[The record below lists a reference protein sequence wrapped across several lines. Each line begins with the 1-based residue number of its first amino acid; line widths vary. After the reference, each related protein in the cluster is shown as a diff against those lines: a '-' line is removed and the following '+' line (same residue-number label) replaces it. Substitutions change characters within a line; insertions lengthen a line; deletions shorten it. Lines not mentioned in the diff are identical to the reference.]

1 MSSKRKVKLLIF
13 DEWELEE
20 QESWLQDMAG
30 NGWHLVHFAFGF
42 AEFVKGEPAKIQYR
56 LEVAAKNRQLEDE
69 QIELY
74 EAAGWEHV
82 TSRRFIHVF
91 REKKAGETVEIH
103 TDPVIQAGSIKRLKR
118 NILSRGFTITFFT
131 ILIIILQGYRFI
143 NPTSYD
149 LLENNLLSNIIF
161 TLIYLLLAVYM
172 IRGMIH
178 ISLLIRKLKRN
189 EMFNHEKPYQ
199 RKKIM
204 RKVFFLIY
212 IGLFLILIIF
222 MFNETRQM
230 SPEKAYPEIPDSSL
244 PVVTLLD
251 VEQVQLKK
259 VSFPTNG
266 IERKRENHF
275 LEQSSIF
282 VPKQIKLEQRFTIPA
297 KTKENDAVPY
307 TASISSY
314 RYDALTESI
323 AKKLVD
329 ALKDERGLEDYE
341 EIHLT
346 GYDEAWLEEQ
356 NNYISIIARTENT
369 VTDIGYTGDE
379 SSRVLIDLLEEREN
393 EEGRENET

>member
-1 MSSKRKVKLLIF
+1 
-13 DEWELEE
+13 
-20 QESWLQDMAG
+20 
-30 NGWHLVHFAFGF
+30 
-42 AEFVKGEPAKIQYR
+42 KGEPAKIQYR

-189 EMFNHEKPYQ
+189 EMFNHEKPY
-199 RKKIM
+199 R
-204 RKVFFLIY
+204 
-212 IGLFLILIIF
+212 
-222 MFNETRQM
+222 
-230 SPEKAYPEIPDSSL
+230 
-244 PVVTLLD
+244 
-251 VEQVQLKK
+251 
-259 VSFPTNG
+259 
-266 IERKRENHF
+266 
-275 LEQSSIF
+275 
-282 VPKQIKLEQRFTIPA
+282 
-297 KTKENDAVPY
+297 
-307 TASISSY
+307 
-314 RYDALTESI
+314 
-323 AKKLVD
+323 
-329 ALKDERGLEDYE
+329 
-341 EIHLT
+341 
-346 GYDEAWLEEQ
+346 
-356 NNYISIIARTENT
+356 
-369 VTDIGYTGDE
+369 
-379 SSRVLIDLLEEREN
+379 
-393 EEGRENET
+393 